1 MSIFNPQKSVKKWTL
16 GGIQLSNQLTDQSIQ
31 SFEPYAQGGRQA
43 YDLTLGALGL
53 GGQGGRDAAVQA
65 FQTSPGYDFQLD
77 QGLQAIDRSAAAR
90 GNLASGATLK
100 ALQGYGQNL
109 ANQEYGTWLGNLGKL
124 SSAGMGALGTQ
135 AQLREAQGNRIF
147 SGYGNIGQAQAQ
159 QSAGYLGALGQLAG
173 SALSA
178 ISGGA
183 GGAGGFGSLAKLFG
197 GGGGGFGIN
206 QPGGSSTGYLY

>member
-16 GGIQLSNQLTDQSIQ
+16 GGIQLSNALTDQSIQ
-31 SFEPYAQGGRQA
+31 SFQPFARGGTDA
-43 YDLTLGALGL
+43 YNMTLGALGL
-53 GGQGGRDAAVQA
+53 GGQGGRDAATEA
-65 FQTSPGYDFQLD
+65 FQTSPGYDFQLN

-90 GNLASGATLK
+90 GSLQSGATLK
-100 ALQGYGQNL
+100 ALQGYGQGL
-109 ANQEYGTWLGNLGKL
+109 ANQEYNNWLGNLGKL

-159 QSAGYLGALGQLAG
+159 QSAGYLGALGNLAG

-178 ISGGA
+178 IGG
-183 GGAGGFGSLAKLFG
+183 GMG
-197 GGGGGFGIN
+197 GGGGMMGGLGKLFG
-206 QPGGSSTGYLY
+206 